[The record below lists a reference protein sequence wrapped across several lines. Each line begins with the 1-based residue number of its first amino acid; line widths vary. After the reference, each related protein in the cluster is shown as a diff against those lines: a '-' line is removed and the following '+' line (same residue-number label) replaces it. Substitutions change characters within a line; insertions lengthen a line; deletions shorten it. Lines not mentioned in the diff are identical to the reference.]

1 MKTIAIEDSLGLIV
15 CNKQQIA
22 IERGLGSYV
31 WDEVGRRYLDFT
43 SGWGVTA
50 LGHSHPIIVEAITT
64 QAAKLMQNPNSGFT
78 YSPVRSRLLVKLQ
91 SVLPN
96 GLHRVF
102 FANSGAEANDGAIK
116 LARKVTGRPVVIAV
130 SGSFHGRTLSTL
142 SLSGGP
148 ENSARYLPK
157 VPNNVFAPF
166 GDLEALTALMSEQV
180 AAVIIEPVQG
190 EGGVQVPPP
199 GYLQA
204 LSRLCREHGAL
215 FIADEVQTGFC
226 RTGSFFAVD
235 AADVNPDIL
244 TMGKGIAGGFPFAA
258 FAVSD
263 AVAARV
269 QKGDHGGTYC
279 GNPLGCAVAEAVLGY
294 LLENKIADRA
304 KEMGALILHGLADLP
319 AQFPEQ
325 VCALR
330 GHGLLIGIQMY
341 SDAQVASLTAACLE
355 KGLIV
360 TPTRNAVLR
369 LIPSLLVSSQEVDE
383 ALGLLRSALTQL
395 QCEYG
400 QLTQV
405 QSA

>member
-1 MKTIAIEDSLGLIV
+1 MKTIAIEDSLGLVV

-31 WDEVGRRYLDFT
+31 WDEAGRQFLDFT

-50 LGHSHPIIVEAITT
+50 LGHSHPIIVAAITA

-78 YSPVRSRLLVKLQ
+78 YSPVRSRLLAKLQ

-102 FANSGAEANDGAIK
+102 FANSGAEANDGAVK

-148 ENSARYLPK
+148 ENSARYLPS
-157 VPNNVFAPF
+157 VPNNVFARF
-166 GDLEALTALMSEQV
+166 GDIEALSALMNDQV

-190 EGGVQVPPP
+190 EGGVQASPP

-235 AADVNPDIL
+235 AAGVNPDIL

-263 AVAARV
+263 VVAAGV

-279 GNPLGCAVAEAVLGY
+279 GNPLGCAVAEAVLDY
-294 LLENKIADRA
+294 MLDNKIADRT
-304 KEMGALILHGLADLP
+304 KEMGALLLQRLESLP
-319 AQFPEQ
+319 AEFPEQ
-325 VCALR
+325 VSALR
-330 GHGLLIGIQMY
+330 GHGLLIGIQMR
-341 SDAQVASLTAACLE
+341 SDAQVAALTAACLE
-355 KGLIV
+355 KGFIV

-369 LIPSLLVSSQEVDE
+369 LIPSLLVSSQEVEE
-383 ALGLLRSALTQL
+383 ALGYLHSALSQL
-395 QCEYG
+395 QSEYG
-400 QLTQV
+400 QLRHA